1 VGLDRFFR
9 EEEAVADLSV
19 HEALRDQ
26 LEHLDLPGG
35 RLLLEL
41 LERGCEGD
49 DLAGA
54 ARGPPLGDGF
64 EAPRMVHVS
73 RQDLFTLGSVHE
85 PGIGGSWTWLTPPL
99 E

>member
-1 VGLDRFFR
+1 M
-9 EEEAVADLSV
+9 
-19 HEALRDQ
+19 RDQ
-26 LEHLDLPGG
+26 LKDFDLPGG

-41 LERGCEGD
+41 LEWRREGD

-54 ARGPPLGDGF
+54 ARGPPLSDGF
-64 EAPRMVHVS
+64 EAPRMVHVA

-85 PGIGGSWTWLTPPL
+85 TGIDRPWTWLTPPL